1 MAWESRIPW
10 IISSVIIGNIAQ
22 YKLKQNFEELKP
34 IIQDYLVKEPL
45 FPLFLFLTVQLHV
58 LKVGMNGTSQ
68 WLTQP

>member
-1 MAWESRIPW
+1 M
-10 IISSVIIGNIAQ
+10 AQ